1 MKIMQER
8 YSHTGTLIPYL
19 PSYSDNHQIIQII
32 QIIHNVVEHE
42 TQ

>member
-19 PSYSDNHQIIQII
+19 PKYSDNHQII